1 MGNMKNPAPLMIQ
14 RLLQAAGEK
23 TGLLVAAL
31 TNFFSANYGKTTLPK
46 VAADFAI
53 FDQLAVVG
61 TTLAAYFQGQF
72 TIARSNFP
80 NGSFTMPES
89 EHALILGIRIYTG
102 AAATVTATDWQPG
115 ANDAAVKNGK
125 MDILINGQKVL
136 TELPLTQ
143 FGQVQLS
150 ATHQGETDQ
159 DRGTFYFYEPLVLLG
174 QTNIAVN
181 VSFPTAPA
189 TANLNLRVELV
200 GVRFIG
206 N

>member
-14 RLLQAAGEK
+14 RLLQADGGKE
-23 TGLLVAAL
+23 GLLVAAL
-31 TNFFSANYGKTTLPK
+31 TNFFSANFGKTTLPK

-53 FDQLAVVG
+53 YDQLPVVG
-61 TTLAAYFQGQF
+61 ATTFEFFQGQF
-72 TIARSNFP
+72 TTARSNFP
-80 NGSFTMPES
+80 NGSFIMPES
-89 EHALILGIRIYTG
+89 EHALITGIRIYTG
-102 AAATVTATDWQPG
+102 ANANPIATDWQPG

-125 MDILINGQKVL
+125 MSILINGQKVL

-150 ATHQGETDQ
+150 ATAQGETDQ
-159 DRGTFYFYEPLVLLG
+159 DRGAFYFYEPLVLLG
-174 QTNIAVN
+174 QTGIN
-181 VSFPTAPA
+181 VQVQFPAAPA
-189 TANLNLRVELV
+189 VANTNLRVELI